1 MIDHRSVRRAV
12 ARRLARLQAV
22 LGLAA
27 GVVLVPF
34 GGWTWLL
41 AAALGGAVQALF
53 SLYVVARL
61 SAAPAGDPAA
71 MLRAFFRAQIGKW
84 LWAVLVFGVAARFAP
99 QWFMPLLAGYG
110 AGLIANWLALRWTP
124 ETGPRRRPQT

>member
-12 ARRLARLQAV
+12 AWRLARLQV
-22 LGLAA
+22 LLGLVA
-27 GVVLVPF
+27 GVLLAPF
-34 GGWTWLL
+34 GGWTW
-41 AAALGGAVQALF
+41 AFAALVGGGAQALA
-53 SLYVVARL
+53 SLYVAARL
-61 SAAPAGDPAA
+61 SAAPPGDSKA
-71 MLRAFFRAQIGKW
+71 MLQGFFRAQISKW

-124 ETGPRRRPQT
+124 ETGPRRRP

>member
-12 ARRLARLQAV
+12 AWRLARLQV
-22 LGLAA
+22 LLGLAA
-27 GVVLVPF
+27 GILLAPF
-34 GGWTWLL
+34 GGWAWVL
-41 AAALGGAVQALF
+41 AAGVGGGVQALL
-53 SLYVVARL
+53 SLYVAARI
-61 SAAPAGDPAA
+61 SAAPPGDPEG
-71 MLRAFFRAQIGKW
+71 MLRGFFRAQIGKW

-124 ETGPRRRPQT
+124 ETGPRRRP

>member
-12 ARRLARLQAV
+12 AWRLARWQAGLGLGAGV
-22 LGLAA
+22 LLAPWGGWSGVLAA
-27 GVVLVPF
+27 GV
-34 GGWTWLL
+34 GGGLQALLTLYVSARL
-41 AAALGGAVQALF
+41 AAA
-53 SLYVVARL
+53 
-61 SAAPAGDPAA
+61 PPGDPAA
-71 MLRAFFRAQIGKW
+71 MLRGFYRAQIGKW

-124 ETGPRRRPQT
+124 ETGPRRRP